1 MALPAGS
8 DGKESVC
15 IAGDSGL
22 IPGLGRFP
30 WRREWLPTLLFL
42 PGKLQGQRSLAGY
55 SPWGC
60 KELDT
65 TETDTFTL
73 IMESCTPL
81 CLAPLLLLGF
91 SDTIVNIFFISYS
104 DCLQLAK
111 EVFLFYI
118 LTLSPLILLN
128 LLLSSSSC
136 YIDSLGFPS
145 KLLHY
150 L

>member
-73 IMESCTPL
+73 IMDSCTPL

-104 DCLQLAK
+104 DCL
-111 EVFLFYI
+111 
-118 LTLSPLILLN
+118 
-128 LLLSSSSC
+128 
-136 YIDSLGFPS
+136 
-145 KLLHY
+145 
-150 L
+150 